1 MDLPPPTARR
11 SPLPGKIADKP
22 HVGTAMTVPPLHL
35 YFVSAECF
43 AKTATTVIANEVTQR
58 ISSSETAALPLNLI
72 RSILFRRN
80 HVPAELKTC
89 EVVKIPSPMP
99 LSAAL

>member
-1 MDLPPPTARR
+1 
-11 SPLPGKIADKP
+11 
-22 HVGTAMTVPPLHL
+22 MTVLQPHL
-35 YFVSAECF
+35 YFVSAECS
-43 AKTATTVIANEVTQR
+43 AKTATNNIANEATQR

-89 EVVKIPSPMP
+89 EVVKIPPPMP